1 MVLNLYCLQ
10 LASQDPNYLPKTKL
24 KPQIYSTELSEMCCM
39 CKIKH
44 ALKIK
49 KDLLFQTITMT
60 LEINK
65 EIKKIA

>member
-1 MVLNLYCLQ
+1 MVPNLYYLQ
-10 LASQDPNYLPKTKL
+10 LASKDPNYLPKTKL
-24 KPQIYSTELSEMCCM
+24 KPQIYSTKLSEMRCM

-44 ALKIK
+44 TLKIK
-49 KDLLFQTITMT
+49 KDLLFQTIAMT

>member
-1 MVLNLYCLQ
+1 MVLSLYCLQ
-10 LASQDPNYLPKTKL
+10 LVSQDPNYLPKTKL
-24 KPQIYSTELSEMCCM
+24 KPQIYSTKLSEMWCM

-44 ALKIK
+44 TLKIK

-65 EIKKIA
+65 EKRKIA